1 VALAED
7 GHVPVDICMRTRV
20 PGLLAAGDIRCDS
33 TCQAITSAGDGATAA
48 ISAHRYLDTGIW
60 P

>member
-1 VALAED
+1 MPFAEA
-7 GHVPVDICMRTRV
+7 GHVPVDLGMRTRV

-33 TCQAITSAGDGATAA
+33 PSQAITSAGDGATAA
-48 ISAHRYLDTGIW
+48 ISAHRYLEDGTW